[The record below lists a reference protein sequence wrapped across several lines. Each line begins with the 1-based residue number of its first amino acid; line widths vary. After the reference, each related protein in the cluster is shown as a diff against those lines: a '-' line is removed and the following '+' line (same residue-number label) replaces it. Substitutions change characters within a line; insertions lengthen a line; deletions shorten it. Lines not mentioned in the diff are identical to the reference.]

1 MLQQQKNE
9 VCIENTIIL
18 FEHFFKSDNWHQ
30 SNKKKILS
38 LCLITVCV
46 CECVCVCARGQMHK
60 LMRNTGIPLVKLFS
74 PSPSTSPPLMR

>member
-18 FEHFFKSDNWHQ
+18 FEHFFKSDNWQQ
-30 SNKKKILS
+30 SNKKKMLS

-46 CECVCVCARGQMHK
+46 CECVCVCARADAQVNEK
-60 LMRNTGIPLVKLFS
+60 YRN
-74 PSPSTSPPLMR
+74 PPC